1 MTTKIDKFI
10 SEFETKHKK
19 DIPIT
24 SLDFY
29 ENVLEATSRLN
40 YMSDLCDSDS
50 PFEVLKDAFAD
61 WEGSTKELEEIFLSA
76 MYDLEYIEV
85 PECHPELI
93 PAFDIKVNDQELK
106 DLYSVALEYTGS
118 EQFRLYAMLVVR
130 KLQRKEQGRSI
141 PYAVSC
147 LNSKS
152 SESDL
157 RAALD
162 ELGE

>member
-1 MTTKIDKFI
+1 MTTKLDKFI
-10 SEFETKHKK
+10 SEFEAKHGN
-19 DIPIT
+19 DIPVT
-24 SLDFY
+24 SLAFY

-40 YMSDLCDSDS
+40 YFGDLCESDS

-61 WEGSTKELEEIFLSA
+61 WEGSTKELEQIFLCA
-76 MYDLEYIEV
+76 MYDLEYIED
-85 PECHPELI
+85 PEDIPELI

-141 PYAVSC
+141 PYSVSC